1 MKHRVLVI
9 DDSAFARKVLRELLS
24 GDERLEVVG
33 IARDGLDAL
42 ERIDELRPDVVTLD
56 LQMPELDGLGV
67 LKALE
72 AKADAP
78 RVVIVT
84 MTDAE
89 NALAVEA
96 LQTGAFDVVYKPTAL
111 ATDRLYEVGKE
122 LVEKV
127 VLAARSKTRTAAAPA
142 PARTPTRT
150 TSTRLVVIGAST
162 GGPRALTYILSALP
176 SDFPVPIAAVVH
188 MPVGYTEA
196 FAARLDV
203 ASKLRVREATS
214 GLVLEAGTAVLAR
227 AGAHLRVRA
236 GASGLT
242 AWLEQRGAEDESLHC
257 PSVDALF
264 VSAAQ
269 QLGAGAMGVV
279 MTGMGNDGLVGARA
293 IHAAGGKLLVEA
305 ESTAVVY
312 GMPRAVAE
320 ASLGAEE
327 VTLELMARAITE
339 RI

>member
-1 MKHRVLVI
+1 
-9 DDSAFARKVLRELLS
+9 
-24 GDERLEVVG
+24 
-33 IARDGLDAL
+33 
-42 ERIDELRPDVVTLD
+42 
-56 LQMPELDGLGV
+56 MPELDGLGV
-67 LKALE
+67 LRAL
-72 AKADAP
+72 ATRPDGP

-84 MTDAE
+84 MTDADSV
-89 NALAVEA
+89 LAVEA
-96 LQTGAFDVVYKPTAL
+96 LQAGAFDVVYKPTAL
-111 ATDRLYEVGKE
+111 ATERLYELGKE

-127 VLAARSKTRTAAAPA
+127 VLAARLKSRPAALSPPMPA
-142 PARTPTRT
+142 PMTPRAIT
-150 TSTRLVVIGAST
+150 TQLAVIGAST

-176 SDFPVPIAAVVH
+176 ADFPVPVAAVVH

-203 ASKLRVREATS
+203 VSKLHVEEATS
-214 GLVLEAGTAVLAR
+214 GLVLAPGTAVLAR

-236 GASGLT
+236 GANGLT
-242 AWLEQRGAEDESLHC
+242 AWLEERTTSDESLHC

-264 VSAAQ
+264 ESAAAE
-269 QLGAGAMGVV
+269 AGAAVLGVV
-279 MTGMGNDGLVGARA
+279 MTGMGSDGLAGARA
-293 IHAAGGKLLVEA
+293 IHRAGGKLLVEA

-327 VTLELMARAITE
+327 VTLELMARTITA